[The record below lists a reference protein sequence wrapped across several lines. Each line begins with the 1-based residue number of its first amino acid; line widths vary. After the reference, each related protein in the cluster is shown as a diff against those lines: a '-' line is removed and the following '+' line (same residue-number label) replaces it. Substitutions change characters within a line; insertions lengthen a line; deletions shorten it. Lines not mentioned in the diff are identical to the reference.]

1 MWKSLLSLLTFIGII
16 GSFAGT
22 LSSNPNKKFKLEY
35 KKITS
40 GPANHF
46 FGYIGHVQN
55 IPWNGNGRYILSL
68 RTKFQDRM
76 PGPDDPADIILIDT
90 HQNYS
95 IRKLD
100 ETSAWNPQQGTMFY
114 WNPKS
119 PDTQFFFNDR
129 DKESDDYPRQHFHES
144 FLSIQLAQLLPKPE
158 IYRDHYPRGS

>member
-1 MWKSLLSLLTFIGII
+1 MPKSFLALLIFIGII
-16 GSFAGT
+16 GPFSGT
-22 LSSNPNKKFKLEY
+22 VSSNPNKKFKLEY

-55 IPWNGNGRYILSL
+55 IPWNGNGRYILAL

-90 HQNYS
+90 HHNYS

-100 ETSAWNPQQGTMFY
+100 ETCASVSYTHL
-114 WNPKS
+114 
-119 PDTQFFFNDR
+119 T
-129 DKESDDYPRQHFHES
+129 
-144 FLSIQLAQLLPKPE
+144 LPT
-158 IYRDHYPRGS
+158 IYSV